1 MYNHLVISFRGGA
14 IMFSKDSSINLDKAD
29 ILIQALPYI
38 QKFNGKTIVIKY
50 GGNAMINEELKNAV
64 IRDIVLLNCVG
75 IRIVMVHGG
84 GPEINGFLNKIGKES
99 KFINGLRVTDEE
111 TMDVV
116 QMVLAGKV
124 NKDLVALIGRN
135 GGQAIGLCG
144 VDAGLLKVKKH
155 IEESG
160 IDLGYVGDI
169 TSVNESVIQNCLN
182 GGYIPVISTIALG
195 EEDGKV
201 YNINA
206 DSAAAEISVKLNAE
220 KLILLTDVPGLL
232 KDRNDE
238 KSLISEVK
246 FKDIPKLIED
256 KIISGGMIP
265 KIECCTNALKGGV
278 KSTHIIDG
286 RILHSILLEVFSQDG
301 VGTMLS

>member
-1 MYNHLVISFRGGA
+1 
-14 IMFSKDSSINLDKAD
+14 MFSKDSSINLDKAD

-38 QKFNGKTIVIKY
+38 QRFNGKTIVVKY

-75 IRIVMVHGG
+75 IKIVMVHGG
-84 GPEINGFLNKIGKES
+84 GPEINSVLNKIGKES

-116 QMVLAGKV
+116 EMVLAGKV
-124 NKDLVALIGRN
+124 NKDLVALIGKN

-144 VDAGLLKVKKH
+144 VDAGLMKVKKH
-155 IEESG
+155 VG
-160 IDLGYVGDI
+160 KDGVDLGYVGDI
-169 TSVNESVIQNCLN
+169 TSINETVIQNCLN
-182 GGYIPVISTIALG
+182 GGYIPVISTVAVG
-195 EEDGKV
+195 EDDGRV

-206 DSAAAEISVKLNAE
+206 DSAAAELSVKLNAE

-232 KDRNDE
+232 RDRNDE
-238 KSLISEVK
+238 SSLISEVK
-246 FKDIPKLIED
+246 FEEIPKLIED

-286 RILHSILLEVFSQDG
+286 RILHSILLEIFSQDG